1 MDEAGRGPFAGP
13 VVAAALILPDQIH
26 LEGLN
31 DSKKLTTNVRL
42 TLNKEIRANAVAFGI
57 GQAEVQ
63 EIEKINILQA
73 TFLAMKRAVLA
84 LQLQPDY
91 ILVDGRDFPVFEYN
105 GQAVSG
111 RAIIKG
117 DSKSAAIAG
126 ASILAKVY
134 RDKIMVD
141 YAVKYPGYGF
151 EQHKGYGTK
160 MHRQRLLD
168 LGPCPIHRKKF
179 IRKTF
184 EQKQF
189 GGIAIPV

>member
-1 MDEAGRGPFAGP
+1 M
-13 VVAAALILPDQIH
+13 
-26 LEGLN
+26 
-31 DSKKLTTNVRL
+31 
-42 TLNKEIRANAVAFGI
+42 NKEIRASAVSFGI

-73 TFLAMKRAVLA
+73 TFLAMKRAVQA
-84 LQLQPDY
+84 LELQPDY

-105 GQAVSG
+105 GQSVSG
-111 RAIIKG
+111 KAIVKG

-179 IRKTF
+179 ICKTF
-184 EQKQF
+184 EQNEF
-189 GGIAIPV
+189 ANLEILV